1 MAFLNKTKLKRK
13 AEAASVPAHPLLKK
27 RELSSDEKTA
37 YLQGCVLAT
46 LVDDG
51 TVSDKERDSVR
62 LIGLSL
68 GLQDDEIDE
77 AFSHVEGMKADQD
90 KERLVDE
97 IVSLLK
103 EDPLRESFIGDFERV
118 AMSGGSMQGDAA
130 EIFDLIGARMYKD
143 GEWQR
148 NRAKERANVAAAKS
162 LKALEEDL
170 VHLVERRMTWPA
182 AYDKDSIFALMGRRG
197 IKEHQVIKLLELLL
211 PHARQAYAEVC
222 KNLGR
227 MDHYVSYDR
236 HYLSLK
242 EDKNVLRFLNYVKCM
257 NDCAFLDPDYSII
270 VGCSG
275 EETLRRDF
283 DYYWVSLEEVNYSHR
298 RSGAAQEARKEL
310 RKLYK
315 SLLDE
320 FENMANF

>member
-1 MAFLNKTKLKRK
+1 MAFLDKTKLKRK

-51 TVSDKERDSVR
+51 TVSRAGCHGTGAFLDVEPAVCHGHIAHRRPFDDAEE
-62 LIGLSL
+62 SL
-68 GLQDDEIDE
+68 VHQISAVHEETADGM
-77 AFSHVEGMKADQD
+77 APAVEGA
-90 KERLVDE
+90 
-97 IVSLLK
+97 
-103 EDPLRESFIGDFERV
+103 
-118 AMSGGSMQGDAA
+118 
-130 EIFDLIGARMYKD
+130 
-143 GEWQR
+143 QR
-148 NRAKERANVAAAKS
+148 NRAKERANAAAAKS

-211 PHARQAYAEVC
+211 PHARQAYEEVC

-242 EDKNVLRFLNYVKCM
+242 EDKNVLRFLNYIKCM
-257 NDCAFLDPDYSII
+257 NDCAFLDPNYSII

-275 EETLRRDF
+275 EETLRRNF

>member
-1 MAFLNKTKLKRK
+1 MTNSLAAKVEKNKKMAFLNKSKLKRK
-13 AEAASVPAHPLLKK
+13 AEAASVPEHPLLKK

-77 AFSHVEGMKADQD
+77 ALSHVEGMKADQD

-143 GEWQR
+143 VEWQK

-170 VHLVERRMTWPA
+170 VHLVEQGMAWPA
-182 AYDKDSIFALMGRRG
+182 TYDKDSIFALMGRRG
-197 IKEHQVIKLLELLL
+197 IKEHQVIKLLKRC
-211 PHARQAYAEVC
+211 ARTWA
-222 KNLGR
+222 GW
-227 MDHYVSYDR
+227 
-236 HYLSLK
+236 
-242 EDKNVLRFLNYVKCM
+242 
-257 NDCAFLDPDYSII
+257 II
-270 VGCSG
+270 
-275 EETLRRDF
+275 
-283 DYYWVSLEEVNYSHR
+283 
-298 RSGAAQEARKEL
+298 
-310 RKLYK
+310 
-315 SLLDE
+315 
-320 FENMANF
+320 M